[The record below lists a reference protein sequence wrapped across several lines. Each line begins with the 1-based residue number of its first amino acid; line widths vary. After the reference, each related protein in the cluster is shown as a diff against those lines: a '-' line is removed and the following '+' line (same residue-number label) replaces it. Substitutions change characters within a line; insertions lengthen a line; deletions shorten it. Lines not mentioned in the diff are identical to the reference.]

1 MGGDSSLERAKVGAQ
16 TAAYHRAA
24 LRTLAG
30 VAILATSVRS
40 LMSPSRTRP
49 SAFVGSSSEGLPI
62 AYTIQENLENDADVL
77 VWTQDVFRP
86 SEFLLESLLRQ
97 LDDADVGIFVFSADD
112 TVRIRGEE
120 FATARDNVVFEI
132 GLFVGRLGRASTF
145 IVIPRGDNLRLPSDL
160 LGVTVLKYVT
170 DRADGN
176 LAAALGPVTTRIRTE
191 LERVVPKATTAG
203 GELAL
208 PILERRALL
217 SGRQRALLELV
228 EANPGVTR
236 GRLAEAF
243 GIEPNEM
250 HYRLE
255 QLRLLTLV
263 RAVRVVGEHGD
274 DEPGYAPHPAYEAAK
289 RSRSVQTLHS
299 D

>member
-1 MGGDSSLERAKVGAQ
+1 
-16 TAAYHRAA
+16 
-24 LRTLAG
+24 
-30 VAILATSVRS
+30 
-40 LMSPSRTRP
+40 MSPPRTRP

-62 AYTIQENLENDADVL
+62 AYAIQENLEDDADVL

-97 LDDADVGIFVFSADD
+97 LDETDVGIFVFSADD
-112 TVRIRGEE
+112 TVRIRGEK

-145 IVIPRGDNLRLPSDL
+145 IITPRGDNLRLPSDL
-160 LGVTVLKYVT
+160 LGVTVLKYVP

-176 LAAALGPVTTRIRTE
+176 SAAALSPATTRIRTE
-191 LERVVPKATTAG
+191 LRRIVPKATTAG
-203 GELAL
+203 GEVTL

-217 SGRQRALLELV
+217 SARQRALLELV
-228 EANPGVTR
+228 EANPGATR

-243 GIEPNEM
+243 RVEPTEM

-255 QLRLLTLV
+255 QLRLLNLV
-263 RAVRVVGEHGD
+263 HAVRQDGHDEHG
-274 DEPGYAPHPAYEAAK
+274 YVPHPAYEAAK
-289 RSRSVQTLHS
+289 RGRSVQTLHS

>member
-1 MGGDSSLERAKVGAQ
+1 
-16 TAAYHRAA
+16 
-24 LRTLAG
+24 
-30 VAILATSVRS
+30 
-40 LMSPSRTRP
+40 MSPSRTRP

-62 AYTIQENLENDADVL
+62 AYAIQTNLEDDADVL

-86 SEFLLESLLRQ
+86 SEFVLESLLRQ
-97 LDDADVGIFVFSADD
+97 LDEADVGVFVFSADD

-145 IVIPRGDNLRLPSDL
+145 IVTPRDEKLRLPSDL
-160 LGVTVLKYVT
+160 LGVTVLKYVP

-176 LAAALGPVTTRIRTE
+176 LAAALGLPTTRIRTE
-191 LERVVPKATTAG
+191 LRRIVPKATTAG

-208 PILERRALL
+208 PILERRSLL
-217 SGRQRALLELV
+217 SSGQRALLELV
-228 EANPGVTR
+228 EANPGATR
-236 GRLAEAF
+236 ARLAEVF
-243 GIEPNEM
+243 GVEPSEM

-263 RAVRVVGEHGD
+263 AVVRVAGEGGD
-274 DEPGYAPHPAYEAAK
+274 VPGYAPHPAYEAAK
-289 RSRSVQTLHS
+289 QGRSVQTLHS

>member
-1 MGGDSSLERAKVGAQ
+1 
-16 TAAYHRAA
+16 
-24 LRTLAG
+24 
-30 VAILATSVRS
+30 
-40 LMSPSRTRP
+40 MSPSRILP

-62 AYTIQENLENDADVL
+62 ANAIQANLENDADVL
-77 VWTQDVFRP
+77 VWTQDVFSP

-97 LDDADVGIFVFSADD
+97 LDDADVGIFVFSAED

-145 IVIPRGDNLRLPSDL
+145 IVSPRGDDLRLPSDL
-160 LGVTVLKYVT
+160 LGVTELKYVP

-176 LAAALGPVTTRIRTE
+176 LAAALGPSTNRIRTE
-191 LERVVPKATTAG
+191 LRRIVPKATTAG
-203 GELAL
+203 GELTL
-208 PILERRALL
+208 PIMERRALL
-217 SGRQRALLELV
+217 SGRQRALLEFV
-228 EANPGVTR
+228 EANPGATR
-236 GRLAEAF
+236 DQMAMAF
-243 GIEPNEM
+243 RIERSEM

-263 RAVRVVGEHGD
+263 RALREEGD
-274 DEPGYAPHPAYEAAK
+274 DDPGYSPHPAYEAVK
-289 RSRSVQTLHS
+289 QGRSLHTLRT